1 MLYCEAI
8 MTLQRRPGGQPAIPQ
23 YERAIAPTRDTIA
36 RVSRGVALAGGSLS
50 LAGAGADSIANVLPY
65 ASPQQ
70 WMLVGLAL
78 IALSAGRRIPNL
90 FGK

>member
-1 MLYCEAI
+1 
-8 MTLQRRPGGQPAIPQ
+8 MTLQRRPGRQPAIRQ
-23 YERAIAPTRDTIA
+23 SGGAIAPARDA
-36 RVSRGVALAGGSLS
+36 LAKVSRGVALTGGSLS
-50 LAGAGADSIANVLPY
+50 LAGAAADSITNVLPY
-65 ASPQQ
+65 ASPEQ